1 VANLLAGWPGILIP
15 ASGNGKTAPV
25 MQAGFMPVRCLIV
38 DDNHDFL
45 RAASHLLEH
54 EGISVVGVAST
65 GAQASR
71 ACADLKPD
79 VVLLDIDLGEETG
92 YEVSH
97 QLAGQAG
104 RGLPRVILISAYS
117 ADDVEDM
124 IADTPA
130 VSFLHK
136 ASLSGTAVRGIFAS
150 AGGSERA
157 GTQRDSR

>member
-1 VANLLAGWPGILIP
+1 
-15 ASGNGKTAPV
+15 
-25 MQAGFMPVRCLIV
+25 MPVRCLIV

-54 EGISVVGVAST
+54 EGINVVGVAST

-71 ACADLKPD
+71 ACQELKPD
-79 VVLLDIDLGEETG
+79 VVLLDIDMGEETG
-92 YEVSH
+92 FEVSH

-136 ASLSGTAVRGIFAS
+136 ANLSGTAVRGIVAR
-150 AGGSERA
+150 AGGSDRA
-157 GTQRDSR
+157 SPQRDSR